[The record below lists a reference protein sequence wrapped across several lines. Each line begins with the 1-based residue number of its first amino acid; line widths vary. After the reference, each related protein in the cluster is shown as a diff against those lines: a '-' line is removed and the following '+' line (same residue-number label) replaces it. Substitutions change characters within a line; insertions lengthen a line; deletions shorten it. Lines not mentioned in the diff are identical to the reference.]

1 MGLTLHKDMRG
12 ELFFGLILLLLLLL
26 VSEVEIVVPALV
38 LLNFGLFERWWDLL
52 ELGVL
57 SVSVE
62 GDEVV
67 LDELE
72 SNQGETFEIQGL
84 VSD

>member
-1 MGLTLHKDMRG
+1 MRG